1 MIKKIIFLSFAV
13 LTAILLFAKPAQADA
28 KSHCR
33 RSTSVQLNVGNTYR
47 ENAFVTRR
55 YARPVV
61 IPTQVY
67 VPAYSSYPYYVPTY
81 AYPAPVYVEEV
92 YVAPAPRTIGF
103 GGLSFSWNF
112 FK

>member
-1 MIKKIIFLSFAV
+1 MIKKTIFLSFAV
-13 LTAILLFAKPAQADA
+13 LTAVLLFAKPAQAEA

-33 RSTSVQLNVGNTYR
+33 RSTSVQLNVGQTHRDAY
-47 ENAFVTRR
+47 VVRR
-55 YARPVV
+55 CARPVA
-61 IPTQVY
+61 IPTAVY
-67 VPAYSSYPYYVPTY
+67 VPEYRALPYYTPVY

-92 YVAPAPRTIGF
+92 YVAPTPRPIGF